1 MLTDPGDERRA
12 HVRVGVGDLLRV
24 AAVFGQVSGETS
36 HRVRAAPLGGEQHP
50 PEFHVGEDAHVVLA
64 FAVNGSEAEV
74 IVLRVGRKATSRGT
88 IYQEGRP
95 S

>member
-1 MLTDPGDERRA
+1 MGYKLRDEWAGARSL
-12 HVRVGVGDLLRV
+12 H
-24 AAVFGQVSGETS
+24 FGRDRYRLIWQ
-36 HRVRAAPLGGEQHP
+36 
-50 PEFHVGEDAHVVLA
+50 
-64 FAVNGSEAEV
+64 VNGSEAEV

>member
-1 MLTDPGDERRA
+1 VLPTKICPVFD
-12 HVRVGVGDLLRV
+12 
-24 AAVFGQVSGETS
+24 AAKSASTLKHTHSLQRLPRTPSWAVSYGTSGQVRLHFG
-36 HRVRAAPLGGEQHP
+36 RDRYRLIWQ
-50 PEFHVGEDAHVVLA
+50 
-64 FAVNGSEAEV
+64 VNGSEAEV